1 MSSRAIRSGLLI
13 ILVISYAWSIT
24 AKASPDVTVDD
35 DHDDHDHDHDHDHEH
50 EHVHGAMNDT
60 HPIKT
65 VSNGTRPAGRVRPKW
80 EPYVYGTISVTIVSL
95 LSLAGVVVIPFI
107 KRKMTYDGVMLT
119 FMALAVGTM
128 TSDALLHL
136 IPETL
141 GLDEHGDEG
150 AEADEHEHEH
160 EEHGHEHIG
169 KMTAVLGTLYVLY
182 MLELI
187 LQTAAKLWKKPKVAQ
202 KTESADGPTVIKVV
216 SEKEEV
222 KNNLSDVGHHG
233 AHHGH
238 GHSHGHGL
246 IDDDSQSTILGLKSV
261 AFVIVLSDAMHN
273 FTDGLAIG
281 AAFSKSSAAGL
292 GVSIAVIC
300 HEIPHEIGNFAI
312 LLNTGMGLK
321 KALLLNFLSAVTC
334 FAGLYPGI
342 VAGQQEVL
350 CRWIFAA
357 VAAGFLYVALVH
369 MLRELQH
376 FGSLPW
382 YLSLILQN
390 LGMLF
395 GFVIIFLL
403 ALYEEDLNGLT
414 AA

>member
-1 MSSRAIRSGLLI
+1 MSHRAICFCLLV
-13 ILVISYAWSIT
+13 LLAVTWRVSA
-24 AKASPDVTVDD
+24 DVQVKDLDD
-35 DHDDHDHDHDHDHEH
+35 DHD
-50 EHVHGAMNDT
+50 HGHLALNDSRAT
-60 HPIKT
+60 NGTK
-65 VSNGTRPAGRVRPKW
+65 SNGKTRPIW
-80 EPYVYGTISVTIVSL
+80 EPYVYGSLSVTVVSL
-95 LSLAGVVVIPFI
+95 LSLAGVIVIPFI
-107 KRKMTYDGVMLT
+107 KRKVTYDGVMLT

-128 TSDALLHL
+128 TSDAMLHL
-136 IPETL
+136 VPEAL
-141 GLDEHGDEG
+141 GLHEHEHGH
-150 AEADEHEHEH
+150 EAHEEEEHEH
-160 EEHGHEHIG
+160 EEGESEHIG
-169 KMTAVLGTLYVLY
+169 KMTAVLATLYALY
-182 MLELI
+182 LLELI

-202 KTESADGPTVIKVV
+202 AETATTGPTIVKVTSSQKDV
-216 SEKEEV
+216 MATEEKWSM
-222 KNNLSDVGHHG
+222 NDVG
-233 AHHGH
+233 HGH
-238 GHSHGHGL
+238 GHSHGFVDA
-246 IDDDSQSTILGLKSV
+246 DDQTTILGLKSV

-281 AAFSKSSAAGL
+281 AAFSQSSAAGL
-292 GVSIAVIC
+292 GVSIAVVC

-382 YLSLILQN
+382 YLAFILQN
-390 LGMLF
+390 VGILVGF
-395 GFVIIFLL
+395 GIIFLL
-403 ALYEEDLNGLT
+403 AIYEEALNGM
-414 AA
+414 A